1 MAIQT
6 LDDLVTGIYASQKTN
21 KALTKAD
28 IKHILQD
35 AFEGINQITMAGTAV
50 RIHNFGTFKTKT
62 RAARTGRNP
71 QTGEAIQIAESTVL
85 GFKPTKHGK

>member
-6 LDDLVTGIYASQKTN
+6 LDDLVDAVQAEIPGAPKMLLKNVLRSTFDAINAKT
-21 KALTKAD
+21 A
-28 IKHILQD
+28 
-35 AFEGINQITMAGTAV
+35 AGETV
-50 RIHNFGTFKTKT
+50 RVSNFGTFQMKT

-85 GFKPTKHGK
+85 GFKPTKRGK

>member
-6 LDDLVTGIYASQKTN
+6 IDDLVDAVQAEIPGTPKTR
-21 KALTKAD
+21 L
-28 IKHILQD
+28 KHVLRSTFD
-35 AFEGINQITMAGTAV
+35 AINAKTAAGETV
-50 RIHNFGTFKTKT
+50 RVNNFGTFQMKT